1 MPARHLEFY
10 TTFEWAMSASQD
22 SGVDRLLFP
31 NYMDF
36 LLFVKDDKYKG
47 MFKETF
53 VLTNAIQ
60 HPFQIGMAL
69 GADNENMTALEE
81 NFLMCMRRE
90 LPISERQVYIYNIT
104 HILRA
109 LFLANDGDA
118 MDRLHYGQN
127 FEKS

>member
-1 MPARHLEFY
+1 
-10 TTFEWAMSASQD
+10 MSASQD

-69 GADNENMTALEE
+69 GADNENMTTLEE

-90 LPISERQVYIYNIT
+90 LPISERQVYIYNM
-104 HILRA
+104 A
-109 LFLANDGDA
+109 LFFANNGDA

>member
-1 MPARHLEFY
+1 
-10 TTFEWAMSASQD
+10 MSASQD

-118 MDRLHYGQN
+118 MDRLHYGHN
-127 FEKS
+127 FQKS